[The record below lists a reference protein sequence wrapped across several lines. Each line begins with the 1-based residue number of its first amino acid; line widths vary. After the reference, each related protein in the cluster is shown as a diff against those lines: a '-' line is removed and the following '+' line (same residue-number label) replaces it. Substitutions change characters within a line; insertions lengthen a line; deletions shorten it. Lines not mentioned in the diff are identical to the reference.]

1 MASQYAAFAGVGALG
16 LVLGLVLGLAL
27 GWLWHRG
34 EAGRLQGLLEVE
46 RQRRYRLK
54 ALAKDALA
62 QAEARLEELRA
73 RLREV
78 GR

>member
-1 MASQYAAFAGVGALG
+1 MASQYALYAVVGALG

-34 EAGRLQGLLEVE
+34 EAGRLRGLLEVE
-46 RQRRYRLK
+46 RQRRYRLR
-54 ALAKDALA
+54 A

>member
-1 MASQYAAFAGVGALG
+1 MASQYALYAVVGALG

-34 EAGRLQGLLEVE
+34 EAGRLRGLLQASED
-46 RQRRYRLK
+46 RRHKLR
-54 ALAKDALA
+54 A